1 STSPYPNYE
10 GFYFTRTS
18 NNDFNYNHSS
28 KGRITWSDKFW
39 DKFESDYNSD
49 LGEVLSRLIDL
60 AIEPNERTIIADRL
74 IDAISLFSSAQQD

>member
-1 STSPYPNYE
+1 KNIAGFVVGILQLFSEHYHISPDFLSLSTSPYPNYE

-49 LGEVLSRLIDL
+49 LGEVLSR
-60 AIEPNERTIIADRL
+60 
-74 IDAISLFSSAQQD
+74 